1 MYDLFVLL
9 QEVMRHNHKLL
20 HKNLEPY
27 GLYKGQPKILGLLSH
42 HKALSKKDIAERFKL
57 AMPTVTKTIERLEKN
72 GFVSTF
78 QDSSDKR
85 RTLVK
90 LTDKGREVHD
100 DLISFKKSYA
110 EIIFDGISEE
120 ELLQMKSVLEKVKLN
135 VLEYHHEKND

>member
-42 HKALSKKDIAERFKL
+42 HEALSKKDIAERFKL

-78 QDSSDKR
+78 QDASDKR

-90 LTDKGREVHD
+90 LTDKGREVHN

-110 EIIFDGISEE
+110 EIIFDGISQE

-135 VLEYHHEKND
+135 VLEYDHEKND